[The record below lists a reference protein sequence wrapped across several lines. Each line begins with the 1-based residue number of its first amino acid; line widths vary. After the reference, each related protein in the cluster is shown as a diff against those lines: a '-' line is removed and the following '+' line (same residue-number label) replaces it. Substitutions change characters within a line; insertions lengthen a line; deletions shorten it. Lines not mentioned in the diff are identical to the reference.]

1 MLRVPHVP
9 SEHTAQEAAVQ
20 RPLCLL
26 AGSHDTMTYCLNK
39 TSPISQAQSRLLQLL
54 GKVLPCVTRPV
65 VLRWSTTQVLV
76 STG

>member
-1 MLRVPHVP
+1 M
-9 SEHTAQEAAVQ
+9 Q